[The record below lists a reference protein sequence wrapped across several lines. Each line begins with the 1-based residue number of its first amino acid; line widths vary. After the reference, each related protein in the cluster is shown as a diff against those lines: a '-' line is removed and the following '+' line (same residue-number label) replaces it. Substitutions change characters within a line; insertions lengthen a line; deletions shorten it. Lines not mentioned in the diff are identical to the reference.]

1 MKLEFLMILFCK
13 FKFRKVKLLIPN
25 ICAHIFVFYLG
36 ILPMVTP
43 KQLSNLINVPKQV
56 EIPEVCCVMLSQQ
69 TKFVIKNLHDRGIKC
84 VIAIRDVKIVAS
96 GQQFQVNHC
105 PFDVKSPVIL
115 EPNSSESIQ
124 VSLLL
129 FFLNKKNIK
138 LIRT

>member
-1 MKLEFLMILFCK
+1 
-13 FKFRKVKLLIPN
+13 
-25 ICAHIFVFYLG
+25 
-36 ILPMVTP
+36 MVTP